1 MSNQIQSLEE
11 FCHEMEAWRKAVGMT
26 EDDDWEMRNSGQ
38 RRTSEKREFLRRIAE
53 RSRAVG
59 IDPFPANY

>member
-1 MSNQIQSLEE
+1 
-11 FCHEMEAWRKAVGMT
+11 MEAWRKAVGMT

-38 RRTSEKREFLRRIAE
+38 RRTAEKREFLRRIGE

>member
-11 FCHEMEAWRKAVGMT
+11 FCHEMEAWRKAIGMT

-38 RRTSEKREFLRRIAE
+38 RR
-53 RSRAVG
+53 VG
-59 IDPFPANY
+59 EA